1 MPVCRRC
8 QRDQPRCEVR
18 KTKLGYVCLEYG
30 ELRKFSRCAKLEKQL
45 RAAAPTATRAAQRAA
60 A

>member
-45 RAAAPTATRAAQRAA
+45 RAAARTATRAAQRAA

>member
-8 QRDQPRCEVR
+8 GRDHPRCEVR
-18 KTKLGYVCLEYG
+18 KTKLGFVCLEYG
-30 ELRKFSRCAKLEKQL
+30 ELGKFSRCAQLEKAK
-45 RAAAPTATRAAQRAA
+45 RAAVRAKQKKAA